1 MRYTV
6 FNHNTTD
13 EELIEKFEDTIQR
26 LDIEPLFTDE
36 HRSTSI
42 SVSWAMLKNLVNG
55 GSSYQVLKNFS
66 DFIHTSD
73 DNKMYASVM
82 LRTLHQPNNFENLIK
97 NIKEV
102 NHYISHNID
111 EQHQHNKWNIVWY
124 NEELY

>member
-1 MRYTV
+1 MYYTV

-36 HRSTSI
+36 YRSTSI

-82 LRTLHQPNNFENLIK
+82 LRTLYQPSNFENLIK

-102 NHYISHNID
+102 NQYISHNID
-111 EQHQHNKWNIVWY
+111 DKHLDNKWNIVWY